1 MKQFCDILPEVDV
14 LILGAGLAGLRAG
27 LSALGMLG
35 RPMGASVLCV
45 GSGHVA
51 AGSSFANPNNALGMQ
66 VLFGDF
72 EAADFVARAE
82 AVAPPG
88 VLDPSLLRIMA
99 RESLHRMEELMVC
112 GVPFR
117 GREKGI
123 NGILKARVPACFLP
137 ELPSS
142 AVFEHLG
149 QAYAALS
156 SDFRRFGGRLM
167 EGTQCLG
174 LLQVPAD
181 SGHAVAGALLRLPKR
196 QDPVMQPARTVIL
209 ALGGPAPLF
218 AHNIAGPKVS
228 GWSYALLER
237 AGAELLQP
245 GFVQFLWYGLDPL
258 QYLSLRNLVHEGW
271 QVLTPASNGN
281 ATQEE
286 RWEGIPPELAPLA
299 DARGTHCPC
308 AYGSEDN
315 ALDRFLL
322 QRRNADGVV
331 LVRQPKSDR
340 AMAVAAVANA
350 GNGGARIDEHG
361 RTTVPGLYACGE
373 CASGMHGANR
383 VGGAMVLASQVFGHR
398 AGTHAAQE
406 ARQRPRVRWEEL
418 RLCPSPGRTETEDTP
433 FAALAH
439 PDDPELA
446 PWLGRMLQRNVLCGG
461 GRAQLET
468 LPQALLDLE
477 ARLQGPLVME
487 DRLRCETA
495 RLLLQHHLD
504 YRSARTASAG
514 S

>member
-1 MKQFCDILPEVDV
+1 MKQYCDILPEVDV

-350 GNGGARIDEHG
+350 GKRRGPHRRARAHHRARTLRLRRMCLWHARRQPGGRGHG
-361 RTTVPGLYACGE
+361 PGQPGLWPPRRDPCRPGGPPAPQGP
-373 CASGMHGANR
+373 
-383 VGGAMVLASQVFGHR
+383 VGGAAALPLSWAHR
-398 AGTHAAQE
+398 NRRHPLRCAGT
-406 ARQRPRVRWEEL
+406 P
-418 RLCPSPGRTETEDTP
+418 
-433 FAALAH
+433 
-439 PDDPELA
+439 
-446 PWLGRMLQRNVLCGG
+446 
-461 GRAQLET
+461 
-468 LPQALLDLE
+468 
-477 ARLQGPLVME
+477 
-487 DRLRCETA
+487 
-495 RLLLQHHLD
+495 
-504 YRSARTASAG
+504 
-514 S
+514 